1 MERPTRQEWE
11 AVSGQQPAGKWGPW
25 SPQSVPKKSN
35 PSHNHM
41 NLEPNSSPVE
51 PPVET
56 TVLDNTFLKYS
67 WSKILLVPGA
77 QYSDSI
83 FLHITKW
90 SPPEWHFDCS
100 LLEIMVLRTQLSQ
113 DWIPDPQRQWRSSL
127 WVALR
132 IYFGVTHCKTRGN
145 EYNLFSSLARQLD
158 L

>member
-35 PSHNHM
+35 PAHNHM
-41 NLEPNSSPVE
+41 NLEPDSSPVE

-56 TVLDNTFLKYS
+56 TVLDNTFLRYN
-67 WSKILLVPGA
+67 WPKILLVPGA

-100 LLEIMVLRTQLSQ
+100 LLEIMSLRTQLSQ
-113 DWIPDPQRQWRSSL
+113 DWIPDPETVKIISVGGFKNLL
-127 WVALR
+127 W
-132 IYFGVTHCKTRGN
+132 VTHCKVRGN
-145 EYNLFSSLARQLD
+145 EYNLFSSLACQLD